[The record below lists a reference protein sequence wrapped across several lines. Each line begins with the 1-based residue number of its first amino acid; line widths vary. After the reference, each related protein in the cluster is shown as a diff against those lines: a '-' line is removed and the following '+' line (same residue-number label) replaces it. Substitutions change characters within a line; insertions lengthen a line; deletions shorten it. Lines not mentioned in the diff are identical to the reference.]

1 MEMELVRTL
10 HRTPSEIGEIR
21 RKRPLDIAYL
31 EQRILYEYK
40 EREKAHKEAERKA
53 KSKKGRRH

>member
-1 MEMELVRTL
+1 MELVRIL

-31 EQRILYEYK
+31 EQRIIYEAK
-40 EREKAHKEAERKA
+40 EREKAQKEMERKSKA
-53 KSKKGRRH
+53 KKHRKH